1 MWEVWL
7 WAALCSGLV
16 LSAPHL
22 GESTELAWL
31 LVHESP
37 QQSPLMLRRITPKS
51 VFLAPTFTSCSEG
64 YRQDS
69 MGRCVKV
76 VKLNQQAQW
85 DFFLQKLNSMY
96 AEPPK
101 KDASTSLR
109 FPIPIDEDP
118 ASTTTTTADPTTA
131 ATTEEPTETQFL
143 IVVANT
149 TMPMETT
156 AETTTTEGATTSTQ
170 VTEETVPV
178 STMRTTLAMEST
190 TTTTGGS
197 TGVET
202 STLPTSMK
210 CEDCEEAG
218 ETVVTESYAP
228 PKNTVRFPEFPDPR
242 KRPSSSSY
250 VRFPESYPSS
260 VVSSYWWPHSWD
272 RSQVVWQPPHHNSRP
287 SSYRPHW
294 STPF

>member
-37 QQSPLMLRRITPKS
+37 QQSPLLLRRITPKS

-85 DFFLQKLNSMY
+85 EFLLQKLNSMY
-96 AEPPK
+96 AAPEPSK
-101 KDASTSLR
+101 KESSGPLKL
-109 FPIPIDEDP
+109 PIPIEEEP
-118 ASTTTTTADPTTA
+118 AETTTTTEATTA
-131 ATTEEPTETQFL
+131 ATTEQQTETPFL

-149 TMPMETT
+149 TEPMET
-156 AETTTTEGATTSTQ
+156 AETTSTEGSTQITQTTDETAPSSTLRTTTEMTA
-170 VTEETVPV
+170 
-178 STMRTTLAMEST
+178 ST
-190 TTTTGGS
+190 TTSLS
-197 TGVET
+197 TLPET
-202 STLPTSMK
+202 STFTTTK
-210 CEDCEEAG
+210 CEDCEEA
-218 ETVVTESYAP
+218 EESMVTESFTP
-228 PKNTVRFPEFPDPR
+228 VRSTVRFPDTR
-242 KRPSSSSY
+242 KRPSSSY
-250 VRFPESYPSS
+250 IRFPENNPTLP
-260 VVSSYWWPHSWD
+260 YWWPHSWD
-272 RSQVVWQPPHHNSRP
+272 RTQVVWPPPSYYGRP
-287 SSYRPHW
+287 SSYHNRDRPHW
-294 STPF
+294 SSTPF